1 MDMKKIIYC
10 VISIF
15 YASVLFANE
24 FILSTFSGEYGYASI
39 PFGLEYKRTTKGT
52 FPENVDPKTTIL
64 YSPNA
69 ECKLF
74 TDGKGNYLYTIDR
87 KYPSVVKDKPF
98 SKYIYFFSGNDA
110 IRYTPERKLI
120 EILDDAFDKDRD
132 PFIVNYIMGFPSSG
146 VGGNF
151 ININEI
157 LRNDKKHISI
167 KSENDNIVITLRVSD
182 GIYNNYRKYN
192 LYTLVL
198 GKIFGNLYPLKSN
211 TRLMFVDENNK
222 ETLSPVIFETLYKN
236 YTKIG
241 NTNSYIPKNI
251 DVFRYKIATKGGNDF
266 EQKLSEQETI
276 EITKIISEPKEIK
289 KNIKLSIS
297 ESAVLFDRESGD
309 MYFSHEIINSLKKST
324 ETK

>member
-1 MDMKKIIYC
+1 MKKLIYC

-24 FILSTFSGEYGYASI
+24 SFLSTFSEEYGYASI
-39 PFGLEYKRTTKGT
+39 PFGLEYRRTTKGT
-52 FPENVDPKTTIL
+52 FPENVDPKTAIL

-74 TDGKGNYLYTIDR
+74 ADEKGNYLYTIDR
-87 KYPSVVKDKPF
+87 KYPSEVKDKPF
-98 SKYIYFFSGNDA
+98 SKYTYFFSGNDT

-132 PFIVNYIMGFPSSG
+132 PFIVNYITGFPSAG
-146 VGGNF
+146 AGGNF

-157 LRNDKKHISI
+157 LRNDKRHISI
-167 KSENDNIVITLRVSD
+167 KSENDNIIITLRVSD
-182 GIYNNYRKYN
+182 GVYNNYRKYN
-192 LYTLVL
+192 VYTLVL
-198 GKIFGNLYPLKSN
+198 GKIFGNLYPLRSN
-211 TRLMFVDENNK
+211 TRLMFIDENNK

-251 DVFRYKIATKGGNDF
+251 DVFRYKIAAKDFNDF
-266 EQKLSEQETI
+266 AQKLSEQETL
-276 EITKIISEPKEIK
+276 EITKIISEPNEIE
-289 KNIKLSIS
+289 KNIKLIVL
-297 ESAVLFDRESGD
+297 ESVVLLDRKSGD
-309 MYFSHEIINSLKKST
+309 MYSFPEIINNLKKSV
-324 ETK
+324 ESK